1 MENFSIESANKTIL
15 VNNVELHLNFDDD
28 NFMSHLTELG
38 AILKN
43 FDISEKSNTEALSRQ
58 VDMLFGENTCF
69 NIFKCKT
76 PNIILLM
83 QLFEYINKFVDEYR
97 DNYVSKIADKYN
109 PDRMGDS
116 DV

>member
-38 AILKN
+38 EKLKN
-43 FDISEKSNTEALSRQ
+43 FDVSIKSNTEELSKQ
-58 VDMLFGENTCF
+58 VDVLFGENTCF
-69 NIFKCKT
+69 NIFKCQN

-83 QLFEYINKFVDEYR
+83 QLFEYINKFVEDYR
-97 DNYVSKIADKYN
+97 ENYVSKIADKYN
-109 PDRMGDS
+109 PDRIGDS
-116 DV
+116 NV

>member
-28 NFMSHLTELG
+28 NFMSNLTQLGEKLKDFDPSLKTNTKELSKQ
-38 AILKN
+38 I
-43 FDISEKSNTEALSRQ
+43 D
-58 VDMLFGENTCF
+58 VLFGENTCF
-69 NIFKCKT
+69 NIFKCEY

-83 QLFEYINKFVDEYR
+83 QLFEYINKFVEEYR

-116 DV
+116 NV